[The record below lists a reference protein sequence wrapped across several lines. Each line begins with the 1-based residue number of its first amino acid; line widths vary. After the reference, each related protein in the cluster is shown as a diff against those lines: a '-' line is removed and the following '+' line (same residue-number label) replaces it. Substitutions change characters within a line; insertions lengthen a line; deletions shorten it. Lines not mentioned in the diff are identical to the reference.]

1 VLKLVYVAVAIG
13 IVLRVLF
20 LALSPLEGD
29 SVVGRLS
36 AYNDESAHFNYIL
49 HIVKHGN
56 LPGMGDSISENVKA
70 ATFENFQ
77 SPLYY
82 LLCAPFV
89 ALWQRVNPSSGY
101 FAARIVSLIASIA
114 LVPLAFFIARMFD
127 LEQTVAASVAM
138 VTAVLGSLV
147 RFGSLVSNDAL
158 CWLFGGLAV
167 YFWLKM
173 ERDARTS
180 RYFVLWSV
188 AMIAGVFTKLS
199 ALLLLPL
206 PFLSSFLER
215 KWKQSLGRLVCSL
228 VVLLVA
234 TPIWLRNIHDFGSLL
249 PFAAGFG
256 TPGTEQTSWLS
267 VASYASRS
275 LFFPWQ
281 EFWEGWLGGLLV
293 LASILVCAYLTLSS
307 IHPLQSLRFPVH
319 YLLLLIA
326 SLGGFIWLNFH
337 YFQAEGRYLLISWP
351 AWVIAI
357 GAGGRS
363 EVRQWILLGALLLPY
378 LLFVAPFGEWVNV

>member
-1 VLKLVYVAVAIG
+1 VLKVLYVAVAAG

-36 AYNDESAHFNYIL
+36 AYNDESAHFHYIM
-49 HIVKHGN
+49 HIANHGN
-56 LPGMGDSISENVKA
+56 LPGKGDSIPEDAKA

-82 LLCAPFV
+82 LLCTPFV
-89 ALWQRVNPSSGY
+89 ALWQSVNPSAGY
-101 FAARIVSLIASIA
+101 FAARIISLIASIA
-114 LVPLAFFIARMFD
+114 LVPLAFSIARMFGF
-127 LEQTVAASVAM
+127 EQTAAASAAM
-138 VTAVLGSLV
+138 VTAILGSFV

-167 YFWLKM
+167 YFWLKT
-173 ERDARTS
+173 ERDAPTS
-180 RYFVLWSV
+180 RHFLLWSL
-188 AMIAGVFTKLS
+188 AMIASIFTKLS

-206 PFLSSFLER
+206 PFLSSVLER
-215 KWKQSLGRLVCSL
+215 RWRQSLRWLLCSL
-228 VVLLVA
+228 VVLAAAL
-234 TPIWLRNIHDFGSLL
+234 PIWLRNIQDFGSLL

-256 TPGTEQTSWLS
+256 EPGAGQASWLS
-267 VASYASRS
+267 VAAYAMRS

-281 EFWEGWLGGLLV
+281 EFWGGWLGGLIV

-307 IHPLQSLRFPVH
+307 IHQFKSLRFPVD
-319 YLLLLIA
+319 YLLLLLA
-326 SLGGFIWLNFH
+326 SLSGFIWLNFH

-351 AWVIAI
+351 AWVIVI

-363 EVRQWILLGALLLPY
+363 VVRQWFLLGALLLPY
-378 LLFVAPFGEWVNV
+378 VLFVAPFGEWANV